1 MSEDRMTPGEEFRA
15 YMKATNSGFGNDDR
29 HLTETEMIAFCRGEM
44 AEAERDAARDHL
56 AGCDYCIGLFRSAR
70 DFLEPAD
77 ANDKEVTAN
86 QTSDAWQSLWQRVQT
101 ASPKT
106 VEDASPIEPQTE
118 FQRRRDKKFFSDW
131 RVTYAMA
138 ATLLISFGVLGL
150 LGWRLGQE
158 RQSRQQS
165 EQAARQLENKRSEL
179 EQRLSQLEQ
188 TSKALDQERE
198 QRRAAE
204 AERDQLQSLLASVQ
218 PERAFIPVYPFT
230 LSAERGSGEDLHL
243 SFKKGVQSV
252 RLKLFQSKPYAFA
265 QYAVELVDGNGRVV
279 QGASRLRPAAADGAL
294 FVLLKRTSFAPGN
307 YKLRLFGLQ
316 GNTRQQ
322 LGEYGLNVTAL

>member
-1 MSEDRMTPGEEFRA
+1 MSELTNGQEFRT
-15 YMKATNSGFGNDDR
+15 YMKATNSGNDDR
-29 HLTETEMIAFCRGEM
+29 HLNETEMIAFCRGEM

-56 AGCDYCIGLFRSAR
+56 AVCDYCIGLFRSAR

-77 ANDKEVTAN
+77 ANDEEVTAN
-86 QTSDAWQSLWQRVQT
+86 QTSDAWKSLWQRVQT

-106 VEDASPIEPQTE
+106 IEDASPNERQTE
-118 FQRRRDKKFFSDW
+118 FQRRRDRKFFSDW

-138 ATLLISFGVLGL
+138 ASLLISFGVLGL

-165 EQAARQLENKRSEL
+165 EQAAAQLENKQREL

-198 QRRAAE
+198 QRLAAE

-218 PERAFIPVYPFT
+218 PERVVIPVYPFT
-230 LSAERGSGEDLHL
+230 LSAERGSGEDLNL
-243 SFKKGVQSV
+243 SFKKGVQAV

-265 QYAVELVDGNGRVV
+265 EYAIELVDGNGRVV
-279 QGASRLRPAAADGAL
+279 QGASRLRPASADGAL
-294 FVLLKRTSFAPGN
+294 FVLLNRTSFSPGK

-316 GNTRQQ
+316 GKTRQQ
-322 LGEYGLNVTAL
+322 LGGEYGVNVTAQ

>member
-1 MSEDRMTPGEEFRA
+1 MTDGQEFRT
-15 YMKATNSGFGNDDR
+15 YMKATNRGFGSNDDH
-29 HLTETEMIAFCRGEM
+29 HLNQTEMIAFCRDEM

-56 AGCDYCIGLFRSAR
+56 AVCDYCIGLFRSVR

-77 ANDKEVTAN
+77 ANDEEVTTN

-101 ASPKT
+101 APPKT
-106 VEDASPIEPQTE
+106 VADASPIERQTE
-118 FQRRRDKKFFSDW
+118 FQRRRDKTFFSDW

-138 ATLLISFGVLGL
+138 ASLLISFGALGM

-165 EQAARQLENKRSEL
+165 EQTGRQLESKQREL

-198 QRRAAE
+198 QRQAAE
-204 AERDQLQSLLASVQ
+204 AERDHLQSLLATVQ
-218 PERAFIPVYPFT
+218 PERVVIPVYPFT
-230 LSAERGSGEDLHL
+230 LSAERGSGEDLNL
-243 SFKKGVQSV
+243 SFKKDVQAV
-252 RLKLFQSKPYAFA
+252 RLKLFQSKPFAFEH
-265 QYAVELVDGNGRVV
+265 YAVELVDGNGRVA
-279 QGASRLRPAAADGAL
+279 QGASQLPPAPADGAL
-294 FVLLKRTSFAPGN
+294 FVLLKRTSFNPGK

-316 GNTRQQ
+316 ENTRQQ
-322 LGEYGLNVTAL
+322 LGEYGVNVTVQ

>member
-1 MSEDRMTPGEEFRA
+1 MSEERMTPGEEFRT
-15 YMKATNSGFGNDDR
+15 YMKATSSGLGNDDR
-29 HLTETEMIAFCRGEM
+29 HLNETEMIAFCRGEM
-44 AEAERDAARDHL
+44 AEVERDAAREHL
-56 AGCDYCIGLFRSAR
+56 AVCDYCIGLFRSVR
-70 DFLEPAD
+70 DFFEPAD
-77 ANDKEVTAN
+77 ANDEEVTAN

-106 VEDASPIEPQTE
+106 VAGASPIDSQTE

-138 ATLLISFGVLGL
+138 ASLLISFGVLGF
-150 LGWRLGQE
+150 LGWRLWQE

-165 EQAARQLENKRSEL
+165 AMQLENRQREL

-188 TSKALDQERE
+188 TSKALEQERE

-218 PERAFIPVYPFT
+218 PERVVIPVFPFT
-230 LSAERGSGEDLHL
+230 LSSERGSGEDLNL
-243 SFKKGVQSV
+243 SFKKDVQAV

-265 QYAVELVDGNGRVV
+265 QYAVELVDGNGNVV
-279 QGASRLRPAAADGAL
+279 QGASRLRPAPADGAL
-294 FVLLKRTSFAPGN
+294 FVLLKRTSFGPGN

-316 GNTRQQ
+316 GKTRQQ
-322 LGEYGLNVTAL
+322 LGEYGVNVTTQ

>member
-1 MSEDRMTPGEEFRA
+1 MSEERMRPGEEFRT
-15 YMKATNSGFGNDDR
+15 YMKATSSGPGNDDR
-29 HLTETEMIAFCRGEM
+29 HLNETEMIAFCRGEM
-44 AEAERDAARDHL
+44 AEVERDAAREHL
-56 AGCDYCIGLFRSAR
+56 AVCDYCVGLFRSAR
-70 DFLEPAD
+70 DFLEPAGT
-77 ANDKEVTAN
+77 NDEEVTAN

-106 VEDASPIEPQTE
+106 VAGAGTIERETE

-138 ATLLISFGVLGL
+138 ASLLISFGMLGF
-150 LGWRLGQE
+150 LGWRLWQE

-165 EQAARQLENKRSEL
+165 EQTAMQLENKQREL

-204 AERDQLQSLLASVQ
+204 AERDQLLASVP
-218 PERAFIPVYPFT
+218 PERVVIPVFPFT
-230 LSAERGSGEDLHL
+230 LSSERGSGEDLNL
-243 SFKKGVQSV
+243 NFKKDVQAV
-252 RLKLFQSKPYAFA
+252 WLKLFQSKPYAFTK
-265 QYAVELVDGNGRVV
+265 YAVELVDGNRRVV
-279 QGASRLRPAAADGAL
+279 RRASPLRPAADGAL
-294 FVLLKRTSFAPGN
+294 FVLLKRTSFGPGN

-316 GNTRQQ
+316 GKTRQQ
-322 LGEYGLNVTAL
+322 LGEYGVNVTVQ

>member
-1 MSEDRMTPGEEFRA
+1 MSEERMTSGEEFRT
-15 YMKATNSGFGNDDR
+15 YMKATSSGLGNDDR
-29 HLTETEMIAFCRGEM
+29 HLNETEMIAFCRGEM
-44 AEAERDAARDHL
+44 AEVERDAAREHL
-56 AGCDYCIGLFRSAR
+56 AVCDYCVGLFRSAR
-70 DFLEPAD
+70 DFLEPAGT
-77 ANDKEVTAN
+77 NDEEVASN

-101 ASPKT
+101 TSPKT
-106 VEDASPIEPQTE
+106 VPGAGTIERETE
-118 FQRRRDKKFFSDW
+118 FQRKRDKKFFSDW

-138 ATLLISFGVLGL
+138 ASLLISFGMLGF
-150 LGWRLGQE
+150 LGWRLWQE
-158 RQSRQQS
+158 RQSRQQA
-165 EQAARQLENKRSEL
+165 EQTALQLENKQREL

-218 PERAFIPVYPFT
+218 PERVVVPVYPFT
-230 LSAERGSGEDLHL
+230 LSSERGSGEDLNL
-243 SFKKGVQSV
+243 SFKKDVQAV

-279 QGASRLRPAAADGAL
+279 QRASRLRPAAADGAL
-294 FVLLKRTSFAPGN
+294 FVLLKRTSFGPGN

-316 GNTRQQ
+316 GKTRQQ
-322 LGEYGLNVTAL
+322 LGEYGVNVTVQ